1 MVSFD
6 YQCTKSCVVHWSYLC
21 VTGTAEGRQSHDGN
35 EEVWDHRRPS
45 LSCFILDFW
54 KWLRKGC
61 MYEIYTNRQFAITLE
76 YTNDVYTAVDGVAAW
91 WDGCQA
97 SDHRANLPFNILTQK
112 PLDTF
117 QAGDL
122 WMIFSQQ
129 TDGFDAF
136 NHVRGDQ
143 NRCWF
148 VLSQNIMFSKP

>member
-61 MYEIYTNRQFAITLE
+61 MYEIYTNRRFAITLE

-97 SDHRANLPFNILTQK
+97 SDHRANLPFNILTHK
-112 PLDTF
+112 KRWILF
-117 QAGDL
+117 RQATSGWFSANKQMALTPSTMFEVTKTGVDL
-122 WMIFSQQ
+122 F
-129 TDGFDAF
+129 
-136 NHVRGDQ
+136 
-143 NRCWF
+143 
-148 VLSQNIMFSKP
+148 